1 MGVIRRTKRWQ
12 LRCSGGGGVVYLFL
26 LQEGKFQIF
35 SPPFPNSIR
44 SALACMFR
52 SRLTEYA
59 PRVAMA
65 LAAMNELPRNMWS
78 CKIIIGP
85 PRSSVQVLVK
95 IGVKTGVHVVSSS
108 ELQRLDEA
116 AQAAQ
121 AAKQRHREQ
130 WAAAVSRC
138 KPFARVAAH
147 ASPPPAV
154 TRCRG
159 PLVLGAARRPPLRR
173 LRLYDRGEGACAAA
187 GY

>member
-78 CKIIIGP
+78 CK
-85 PRSSVQVLVK
+85 
-95 IGVKTGVHVVSSS
+95 
-108 ELQRLDEA
+108 
-116 AQAAQ
+116 
-121 AAKQRHREQ
+121 
-130 WAAAVSRC
+130 
-138 KPFARVAAH
+138 
-147 ASPPPAV
+147 
-154 TRCRG
+154 
-159 PLVLGAARRPPLRR
+159 
-173 LRLYDRGEGACAAA
+173 
-187 GY
+187 